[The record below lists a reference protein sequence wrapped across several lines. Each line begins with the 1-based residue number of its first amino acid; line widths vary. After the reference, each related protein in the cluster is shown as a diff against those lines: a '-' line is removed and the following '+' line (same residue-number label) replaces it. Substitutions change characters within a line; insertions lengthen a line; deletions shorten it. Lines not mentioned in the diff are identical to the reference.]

1 MPESTPESTSPIDVP
16 LTPEEREAIRN
27 AFADLCA
34 SREELTRMENL
45 AFGPEIGRVFT
56 DSLDR
61 SQDRSVDRSQD
72 RSADRS
78 VDRVFSDSLDR
89 SHDRSADREWGGS
102 TRFPLDRWKRVT
114 DLLERA
120 LQMLLRV
127 ALASMLV
134 GSSFFLWRFV
144 PHLIS
149 TQAASVTTPQP
160 QPKGEQG

>member
-1 MPESTPESTSPIDVP
+1 MPESTPESTSPIDAP

-34 SREELTRMENL
+34 SRDELTRIENL

-61 SQDRSVDRSQD
+61 SQDRVFTDSLDRSQD
-72 RSADRS
+72 RS
-78 VDRVFSDSLDR
+78 VDRGWAEL
-89 SHDRSADREWGGS
+89 
-102 TRFPLDRWKRVT
+102 TRLPPDRWERVT

-134 GSSFFLWRFV
+134 GSSFFLWRVV

-149 TQAASVTTPQP
+149 TRTASVTTPQP

>member
-1 MPESTPESTSPIDVP
+1 MPESTPESTSPIDAP

-61 SQDRSVDRSQD
+61 SQDRSVDRGW
-72 RSADRS
+72 AE
-78 VDRVFSDSLDR
+78 L
-89 SHDRSADREWGGS
+89 
-102 TRFPLDRWKRVT
+102 TRLPPDRWKRVT
-114 DLLERA
+114 NLLERA
-120 LQMLLRV
+120 LQMLPRV

-134 GSSFFLWRFV
+134 GSSFFLWRVV

-149 TQAASVTTPQP
+149 KRTAAVTTPQP

>member
-1 MPESTPESTSPIDVP
+1 MPESTPESTSPIDAP

-45 AFGPEIGRVFT
+45 AFGPEIGLSFT

-61 SQDRSVDRSQD
+61 SQDRSV
-72 RSADRS
+72 
-78 VDRVFSDSLDR
+78 
-89 SHDRSADREWGGS
+89 DREWGGS

-134 GSSFFLWRFV
+134 GSSFFLWRVV

-149 TQAASVTTPQP
+149 KRAAAVTTAQP

>member
-1 MPESTPESTSPIDVP
+1 MPESTPESTSPIDAP

-34 SREELTRMENL
+34 SREELTRMENF
-45 AFGPEIGRVFT
+45 AFGPEIGLSFT

-61 SQDRSVDRSQD
+61 SQDRSADRSC
-72 RSADRS
+72 DRS
-78 VDRVFSDSLDR
+78 VDREG
-89 SHDRSADREWGGS
+89 AES

-149 TQAASVTTPQP
+149 TRTASVTTPQP

>member
-1 MPESTPESTSPIDVP
+1 MPESTPESTSPIDAP

-34 SREELTRMENL
+34 SREELTRIEEATIAVWK
-45 AFGPEIGRVFT
+45 AF

-61 SQDRSVDRSQD
+61 SADWSVDREG
-72 RSADRS
+72 A
-78 VDRVFSDSLDR
+78 
-89 SHDRSADREWGGS
+89 ES
-102 TRFPLDRWKRVT
+102 TRLPPDRWKRVT

-120 LQMLLRV
+120 LQMVPRV

-134 GSSFFLWRFV
+134 GSSFFLWRVV

-149 TQAASVTTPQP
+149 KRAAAVTTPQP

>member
-1 MPESTPESTSPIDVP
+1 MPESTPESTSPLDAP

-34 SREELTRMENL
+34 SREELTRIEEATIAVWK
-45 AFGPEIGRVFT
+45 AF
-56 DSLDR
+56 DSL
-61 SQDRSVDRSQD
+61 D

-78 VDRVFSDSLDR
+78 VDREG
-89 SHDRSADREWGGS
+89 AES
-102 TRFPLDRWKRVT
+102 TRLPPDRWKRVT
-114 DLLERA
+114 NLLERA
-120 LQMLLRV
+120 LQMLPRV

-134 GSSFFLWRFV
+134 GSSFFLWRVV

-149 TQAASVTTPQP
+149 KRAASVTTPQP

>member
-1 MPESTPESTSPIDVP
+1 MPESTPESTSPIDAP

-34 SREELTRMENL
+34 SREELTRIEEATIAVWKAVWN
-45 AFGPEIGRVFT
+45 PP
-56 DSLDR
+56 
-61 SQDRSVDRSQD
+61 DRSVDREG
-72 RSADRS
+72 A
-78 VDRVFSDSLDR
+78 
-89 SHDRSADREWGGS
+89 ES
-102 TRFPLDRWKRVT
+102 TRLPPDRWKRGT

-120 LQMLLRV
+120 HGMLDRV

-134 GSSFFLWRFV
+134 GSSFFLWRVV

-149 TQAASVTTPQP
+149 TRAAAVTTAQP

>member
-1 MPESTPESTSPIDVP
+1 MPESTPESTSPIDAP
-16 LTPEEREAIRN
+16 LTLEEREAIRN

-34 SREELTRMENL
+34 SREELTRMENF
-45 AFGPEIGRVFT
+45 AFGPEIGFSFT

-61 SQDRSVDRSQD
+61 SCD

-78 VDRVFSDSLDR
+78 V
-89 SHDRSADREWGGS
+89 DREWGGS

-134 GSSFFLWRFV
+134 GSSFFLWRVV

-149 TQAASVTTPQP
+149 TRAVSVTTPQP

>member
-1 MPESTPESTSPIDVP
+1 MPESTPESTSPIDAP

-34 SREELTRMENL
+34 SREELTRMENF
-45 AFGPEIGRVFT
+45 AFGPEIGFSFT

-61 SQDRSVDRSQD
+61 SCD

-78 VDRVFSDSLDR
+78 V
-89 SHDRSADREWGGS
+89 DREWGGS

>member
-1 MPESTPESTSPIDVP
+1 MPESTPESTSPIDAP

-34 SREELTRMENL
+34 SREELTRIENL

-61 SQDRSVDRSQD
+61 SQDRVFTDSLDRSQD
-72 RSADRS
+72 RS
-78 VDRVFSDSLDR
+78 VDRGWAEL
-89 SHDRSADREWGGS
+89 
-102 TRFPLDRWKRVT
+102 TRLPPDRWERVT

>member
-1 MPESTPESTSPIDVP
+1 MPESTPESTSPIDAP

-34 SREELTRMENL
+34 SREELTRIEEATIAVWK
-45 AFGPEIGRVFT
+45 AF

-61 SQDRSVDRSQD
+61 SADWSVDREG
-72 RSADRS
+72 A
-78 VDRVFSDSLDR
+78 
-89 SHDRSADREWGGS
+89 ES
-102 TRFPLDRWKRVT
+102 TRLPPDRWKRVT

>member
-1 MPESTPESTSPIDVP
+1 MPESTPESTSPIDAP

-34 SREELTRMENL
+34 SREELTRIENL

-61 SQDRSVDRSQD
+61 SQDRVFTDSLDRSQD
-72 RSADRS
+72 RS
-78 VDRVFSDSLDR
+78 VDRGWAEL
-89 SHDRSADREWGGS
+89 
-102 TRFPLDRWKRVT
+102 TRLPPDRWERVT

-134 GSSFFLWRFV
+134 GSSFFLWRVV

-149 TQAASVTTPQP
+149 TRTASVTTPQP

>member
-1 MPESTPESTSPIDVP
+1 MPESTPASTSPIDAP
-16 LTPEEREAIRN
+16 LTLEEREAIRN

-45 AFGPEIGRVFT
+45 AFGPEIGLSFT

-61 SQDRSVDRSQD
+61 SQDRSADRSC
-72 RSADRS
+72 DRS
-78 VDRVFSDSLDR
+78 VDREG
-89 SHDRSADREWGGS
+89 AES

>member
-1 MPESTPESTSPIDVP
+1 MPESTPESTSPIDAP

-34 SREELTRMENL
+34 SREELTRMENF
-45 AFGPEIGRVFT
+45 AFGPEIGLSFT

-61 SQDRSVDRSQD
+61 SQDRSC
-72 RSADRS
+72 DRS
-78 VDRVFSDSLDR
+78 VDREG
-89 SHDRSADREWGGS
+89 AES

>member
-1 MPESTPESTSPIDVP
+1 MPESTPESTSPIDAP

-34 SREELTRMENL
+34 SREELTRMEEATIAVWK
-45 AFGPEIGRVFT
+45 AF

-61 SQDRSVDRSQD
+61 SADWSVDREG
-72 RSADRS
+72 A
-78 VDRVFSDSLDR
+78 
-89 SHDRSADREWGGS
+89 ES
-102 TRFPLDRWKRVT
+102 TRLPPDRWKRVT
-114 DLLERA
+114 NLLERA
-120 LQMLLRV
+120 LQMLPRV

-134 GSSFFLWRFV
+134 GSSFFLWRVV

-149 TQAASVTTPQP
+149 TRTASVTTPQP

>member
-1 MPESTPESTSPIDVP
+1 MPESTPESTSPIDAP

-34 SREELTRMENL
+34 SREELTRMENF
-45 AFGPEIGRVFT
+45 AFGPEIGLSFT
-56 DSLDR
+56 DSL
-61 SQDRSVDRSQD
+61 DRSQD

>member
-1 MPESTPESTSPIDVP
+1 MPESTPESTSPIDAP

-34 SREELTRMENL
+34 SREELTRMEEATIAVWK
-45 AFGPEIGRVFT
+45 AF

-61 SQDRSVDRSQD
+61 SADWSVDREG
-72 RSADRS
+72 A
-78 VDRVFSDSLDR
+78 
-89 SHDRSADREWGGS
+89 ES
-102 TRFPLDRWKRVT
+102 TRLPPDRWKRVT
-114 DLLERA
+114 NLLERA
-120 LQMLLRV
+120 LQMLPRV

-134 GSSFFLWRFV
+134 GSSFFLWRVV

-149 TQAASVTTPQP
+149 KRTAAVTTPQP

>member
-1 MPESTPESTSPIDVP
+1 MPESTPESTSPIDAP

-45 AFGPEIGRVFT
+45 AFGPEIGLSFT

-61 SQDRSVDRSQD
+61 SQDRSADRSC
-72 RSADRS
+72 DRS
-78 VDRVFSDSLDR
+78 VDREG
-89 SHDRSADREWGGS
+89 AES

>member
-1 MPESTPESTSPIDVP
+1 MPESTPESTSPIDAP

-45 AFGPEIGRVFT
+45 AFGPEIGLSFT

-61 SQDRSVDRSQD
+61 SQDRSADRSC
-72 RSADRS
+72 DRS
-78 VDRVFSDSLDR
+78 VDREG
-89 SHDRSADREWGGS
+89 AES
-102 TRFPLDRWKRVT
+102 TRLPPDRWKRVT

>member
-1 MPESTPESTSPIDVP
+1 MPESTPESTSPIDAP
-16 LTPEEREAIRN
+16 LTLEEREAIRN

-34 SREELTRMENL
+34 SREELTRMENF
-45 AFGPEIGRVFT
+45 AFGPEIGFSFT

-61 SQDRSVDRSQD
+61 SCD

-78 VDRVFSDSLDR
+78 V
-89 SHDRSADREWGGS
+89 DREWGGS

>member
-1 MPESTPESTSPIDVP
+1 MPESTPESTSPIDAP

-61 SQDRSVDRSQD
+61 SQDRSADRSC
-72 RSADRS
+72 DRS
-78 VDRVFSDSLDR
+78 VDREG
-89 SHDRSADREWGGS
+89 AES

-134 GSSFFLWRFV
+134 GSSFFLWRVV

-149 TQAASVTTPQP
+149 KRTAAVTTPQP

>member
-1 MPESTPESTSPIDVP
+1 MPESTPESTSPIDAP

-45 AFGPEIGRVFT
+45 AFGPEIGLSFT

-61 SQDRSVDRSQD
+61 SQDRSADRSC
-72 RSADRS
+72 DRS
-78 VDRVFSDSLDR
+78 VDREG
-89 SHDRSADREWGGS
+89 AES

-134 GSSFFLWRFV
+134 GSSFFLWRVV

-149 TQAASVTTPQP
+149 KRTASVTTPQP

>member
-1 MPESTPESTSPIDVP
+1 MPESTPESTSPIDAP

-34 SREELTRMENL
+34 SREELTRIEEATIAVWK
-45 AFGPEIGRVFT
+45 AFCESP
-56 DSLDR
+56 DR
-61 SQDRSVDRSQD
+61 DWG
-72 RSADRS
+72 
-78 VDRVFSDSLDR
+78 
-89 SHDRSADREWGGS
+89 EW
-102 TRFPLDRWKRVT
+102 TPLPPDRWKRVP

-120 LQMLLRV
+120 DGMLLRV

>member
-1 MPESTPESTSPIDVP
+1 MPESTPESTSPIDAP

-45 AFGPEIGRVFT
+45 AFGPEIGLSFT

-61 SQDRSVDRSQD
+61 SQDRSAD

-78 VDRVFSDSLDR
+78 V
-89 SHDRSADREWGGS
+89 DREWGGS

-134 GSSFFLWRFV
+134 GSSFFLWRVV

-149 TQAASVTTPQP
+149 TRAVSVTTPQP

>member
-1 MPESTPESTSPIDVP
+1 MPESTPESTSPIDAP

-45 AFGPEIGRVFT
+45 AFGPEIGLSFT

-61 SQDRSVDRSQD
+61 SQDRSADRSC
-72 RSADRS
+72 DRS
-78 VDRVFSDSLDR
+78 VDREG
-89 SHDRSADREWGGS
+89 AES

-114 DLLERA
+114 NLLERA

-134 GSSFFLWRFV
+134 GSSFFLWRVV

-149 TQAASVTTPQP
+149 TRTASVTTPQP

>member
-1 MPESTPESTSPIDVP
+1 MPESTPESTSPIDAP

-45 AFGPEIGRVFT
+45 AFGPEIGLSFT

-61 SQDRSVDRSQD
+61 SQDRSADRSC
-72 RSADRS
+72 DRS
-78 VDRVFSDSLDR
+78 VDREG
-89 SHDRSADREWGGS
+89 AES
-102 TRFPLDRWKRVT
+102 TRLPPDRWKRVT
-114 DLLERA
+114 NLLERA

>member
-1 MPESTPESTSPIDVP
+1 M
-16 LTPEEREAIRN
+16 EEATIAVWK
-27 AFADLCA
+27 AF
-34 SREELTRMENL
+34 
-45 AFGPEIGRVFT
+45 

-61 SQDRSVDRSQD
+61 SADWSVDREG
-72 RSADRS
+72 A
-78 VDRVFSDSLDR
+78 
-89 SHDRSADREWGGS
+89 ES
-102 TRFPLDRWKRVT
+102 TRLPPDRWKRVT

-134 GSSFFLWRFV
+134 GSSFFLWRVV

-149 TQAASVTTPQP
+149 TRTASVTTPQP

>member
-1 MPESTPESTSPIDVP
+1 MPESTPESTSPIDAP

-34 SREELTRMENL
+34 SREELTRIEEATIAVWK
-45 AFGPEIGRVFT
+45 AF
-56 DSLDR
+56 DSL
-61 SQDRSVDRSQD
+61 D

-78 VDRVFSDSLDR
+78 VDREG
-89 SHDRSADREWGGS
+89 AES
-102 TRFPLDRWKRVT
+102 TRLPPDRWKRVT
-114 DLLERA
+114 NLLERA
-120 LQMLLRV
+120 LQMLPRV

-134 GSSFFLWRFV
+134 GSSFFLWRVV

-149 TQAASVTTPQP
+149 TRAVSVTTPQP

>member
-1 MPESTPESTSPIDVP
+1 MPESTPESTSPIDAP
-16 LTPEEREAIRN
+16 LTLEEREAIRN

-45 AFGPEIGRVFT
+45 AFGPETSRVFT

-61 SQDRSVDRSQD
+61 SQDRSVDREGAESTRLPPDRVFTDSLD
-72 RSADRS
+72 RSTDRS
-78 VDRVFSDSLDR
+78 VDR
-89 SHDRSADREWGGS
+89 EWAGS
-102 TRFPLDRWKRVT
+102 TRLPPDWT
-114 DLLERA
+114 A
-120 LQMLLRV
+120 RV

-134 GSSFFLWRFV
+134 GSSFFLWRVV

-149 TQAASVTTPQP
+149 TRAAAVTTPQP

>member
-1 MPESTPESTSPIDVP
+1 MPESTPESTSPIDAP
-16 LTPEEREAIRN
+16 LTLEEREAIRN

-34 SREELTRMENL
+34 SREELTRMENF
-45 AFGPEIGRVFT
+45 AFGPEIGFSFT

-61 SQDRSVDRSQD
+61 SCD

-78 VDRVFSDSLDR
+78 VDRV
-89 SHDRSADREWGGS
+89 WGGS

-134 GSSFFLWRFV
+134 GSSFFLWRVV

-149 TQAASVTTPQP
+149 TRTASVTTPQP

>member
-1 MPESTPESTSPIDVP
+1 MPESTPESTSPIDAP

-45 AFGPEIGRVFT
+45 AFGSEIGFSFT

-61 SQDRSVDRSQD
+61 SQDRSADRSC
-72 RSADRS
+72 DRS
-78 VDRVFSDSLDR
+78 VDREG
-89 SHDRSADREWGGS
+89 AES

-134 GSSFFLWRFV
+134 GSSFFLWRVV

-149 TQAASVTTPQP
+149 KRAAAVTTPQP

>member
-1 MPESTPESTSPIDVP
+1 MPESTPESTSPIDAP

-34 SREELTRMENL
+34 SREELTRIEEATIAVWK
-45 AFGPEIGRVFT
+45 AF

-61 SQDRSVDRSQD
+61 SADWSVDREG
-72 RSADRS
+72 A
-78 VDRVFSDSLDR
+78 
-89 SHDRSADREWGGS
+89 ES
-102 TRFPLDRWKRVT
+102 TRLPPDRWKRVT

-120 LQMLLRV
+120 LQMLPRV